1 MSRKRGSRSRGTQ
14 ANNGC
19 NASQTLRAYGSSLK
33 TLSEKEKA
41 EINAGVRHILSEI
54 GFEQLPKFLECFVDK
69 KTIIKKNKITKNKLK
84 RWCN

>member
-54 GFEQLPKFLECFVDK
+54 GFYCLTQ
-69 KTIIKKNKITKNKLK
+69 TKNIVVVLPQTL
-84 RWCN
+84 NVE